1 MFPKLFVRILFQGY
15 LQIAKTWDESAVF
28 RGEIRRFSPE
38 NSTQKHLYLEFAYS
52 FYNFVIDNLSPIKH
66 CLPMKRLLLLCAL
79 AIPCFMACEKED
91 NDYLDSAIAT
101 RDIETI
107 NALVDSFDPSTINTN
122 QLIDD
127 LTNGTLYCTYIADF
141 TKGEWIY
148 HKSWEGA
155 APSVKLMLNTDESAF
170 KIDWNSLELD
180 WHQAQASWTYD
191 HQSNQL
197 LVREE
202 YQDGTVVFK
211 YTIAYYKSPYVII
224 DEGNNRLF
232 RYGVNLNKTS
242 REEFMKLYESYQ

>member
-1 MFPKLFVRILFQGY
+1 M
-15 LQIAKTWDESAVF
+15 
-28 RGEIRRFSPE
+28 
-38 NSTQKHLYLEFAYS
+38 KHLLTLCAF
-52 FYNFVIDNLSPIKH
+52 
-66 CLPMKRLLLLCAL
+66 LLL
-79 AIPCFMACEKED
+79 FSSCEKED

-180 WHQAQASWTYD
+180 WHQAQASWTYN